1 MKRKIVADSS
11 CDIWELNGVDF
22 AVAPITISTDNK
34 HYVDNQELDVHLMSE
49 ELAKYKGVSHTACP
63 SVGSW
68 LDCYEGFD
76 EIFVIT
82 LTGAMSGTYNSAM
95 TAKGIYEEENENVKV
110 HVFDSLSTGP
120 EMRLLIEK
128 LKEMIEED
136 LTFEEIVEKGQD
148 YLNHTRLFFALKS
161 LHNFAMNGRVSKTV
175 ASAIGV
181 LNISIFATASEKGTI
196 QQISKCRG
204 EKKVVKSMIEHL
216 EDAGYHGG
224 KVRISHADNLKLAHN
239 VRDKILELYPNADI
253 IVYPMG
259 GLCTYY
265 AEKGGLLV
273 GCECG
278 NLK

>member
-11 CDIWELNGVDF
+11 CDMWELNGVDF
-22 AVAPITISTDNK
+22 AVAPMTISTDNK

-68 LDCYEGFD
+68 LDCYEGYD
-76 EIFVIT
+76 EVFVVT

-128 LKEMIEED
+128 LKEMIDED
-136 LTFEEIVEKGQD
+136 LPFEEIVEKGQD

-181 LNISIFATASEKGTI
+181 LNISIFATASEEGTI

-216 EDAGYHGG
+216 ENAGYHGG

-239 VRDKILELYPNADI
+239 VRDNILELYPNADI

-273 GCECG
+273 GCEC
-278 NLK
+278 

>member
-11 CDIWELNGVDF
+11 CDMWELNGVDF
-22 AVAPITISTDNK
+22 AVAPMTISTDNK
-34 HYVDNQELDVHLMSE
+34 HYVDNQKLDVRLMSE
-49 ELAKYKGVSHTACP
+49 DLAKYKGISHTACP

-68 LDCYEGFD
+68 LDCYEGYD
-76 EIFVIT
+76 EVFVVT
-82 LTGAMSGTYNSAM
+82 LTGSMSGTYNSAM

-136 LTFEEIVEKGQD
+136 LPFEEIVEKGQD
-148 YLNHTRLFFALKS
+148 YLNQTTLFFALKS
-161 LHNFAMNGRVSKTV
+161 LHNFAMNGRVSKAV

-181 LNISIFATASEKGTI
+181 LNISIFATASEEGTI

-216 EDAGYHGG
+216 ENAGYHGG

-239 VRDKILELYPNADI
+239 VRDKILELYPHADI

-265 AEKGGLLV
+265 AEIGGLLV
-273 GCECG
+273 GCEC
-278 NLK
+278 

>member
-1 MKRKIVADSS
+1 MKRKIVTDSS

-22 AVAPITISTDNK
+22 SVAPMTISTDNK
-34 HYVDNQELDVHLMSE
+34 HYVDNQELDVRLMSE
-49 ELAKYKGVSHTACP
+49 DLAKYKGVSHTACP

-68 LDCYEGFD
+68 LDCYEGYD
-76 EIFVIT
+76 EVFVVT

-95 TAKGIYEEENENVKV
+95 TAKGIYEEENENVKI

-128 LKEMIEED
+128 LKEMIGED

-161 LHNFAMNGRVSKTV
+161 LHNFAMNGRVSKAV

-181 LNISIFATASEKGTI
+181 LNISIFATASEEGTI

-216 EDAGYHGG
+216 ENAGYHGG

-239 VRDKILELYPNADI
+239 VRDKILELYPHADI

-265 AEKGGLLV
+265 AEIGGLLV
-273 GCECG
+273 GCEC
-278 NLK
+278 

>member
-11 CDIWELNGVDF
+11 CDMWELNGVDF
-22 AVAPITISTDNK
+22 AVAPMTISTDNK

-128 LKEMIEED
+128 LKEMIDED
-136 LTFEEIVEKGQD
+136 LPFEEIVEKGQD

-181 LNISIFATASEKGTI
+181 LNISIFATASEEGTI

-265 AEKGGLLV
+265 AEIGGLLV
-273 GCECG
+273 GCEC
-278 NLK
+278 

>member
-136 LTFEEIVEKGQD
+136 LPFEEIVEKGQD
-148 YLNHTRLFFALKS
+148 YLKHSRLFFALKS

-181 LNISIFATASEKGTI
+181 LNISIFATASEEGTI

-273 GCECG
+273 GCEC
-278 NLK
+278 

>member
-1 MKRKIVADSS
+1 MKRKIVTDSS

-22 AVAPITISTDNK
+22 AVAPMTISTDNK
-34 HYVDNQELDVHLMSE
+34 HYVDNQELDVRLMSE
-49 ELAKYKGVSHTACP
+49 DLAKYKGVSHTACP

-68 LDCYEGFD
+68 LDCYEGYD
-76 EIFVIT
+76 EVFVVT

-95 TAKGIYEEENENVKV
+95 TAKGIYEEENENVKI

-161 LHNFAMNGRVSKTV
+161 LHNFAMNGRVSKAV

-181 LNISIFATASEKGTI
+181 LNISIFATASEEGTI

-216 EDAGYHGG
+216 ENAGYHGG

-239 VRDKILELYPNADI
+239 VRDKILELYPHADI

-265 AEKGGLLV
+265 AEIGGLLV
-273 GCECG
+273 GCEC
-278 NLK
+278 

>member
-1 MKRKIVADSS
+1 MKRKIVTDSS

-22 AVAPITISTDNK
+22 AVAPMTISTDNK
-34 HYVDNQELDVHLMSE
+34 HYVDNQELDVRLMSE
-49 ELAKYKGVSHTACP
+49 DLAKYKGVSHTACP

-68 LDCYEGFD
+68 LDCYKGYD
-76 EIFVIT
+76 EVFVVT

-95 TAKGIYEEENENVKV
+95 TAKGIYEEENENVKI

-161 LHNFAMNGRVSKTV
+161 LHNFAMNGRVSKAV

-181 LNISIFATASEKGTI
+181 LNISIFATASEEGTI

-204 EKKVVKSMIEHL
+204 EKKVVKSVIEHL
-216 EDAGYHGG
+216 ENAGYHGG
-224 KVRISHADNLKLAHN
+224 RVRISHADNLKLAHN
-239 VRDKILELYPNADI
+239 VRDKILELYPHADI

-265 AEKGGLLV
+265 AEIGGLLV
-273 GCECG
+273 GCEC
-278 NLK
+278 

>member
-11 CDIWELNGVDF
+11 CDMWELNGVDF
-22 AVAPITISTDNK
+22 AVAPMTISTDNK

-49 ELAKYKGVSHTACP
+49 DLAKYKGVSHTACP
-63 SVGSW
+63 SAGSW
-68 LDCYEGFD
+68 LDCYEGYD
-76 EIFVIT
+76 EVFVVT

-161 LHNFAMNGRVSKTV
+161 LHNFAMNGRVSKAV

-181 LNISIFATASEKGTI
+181 LNISIFATASEEGTI

-216 EDAGYHGG
+216 ENAGYHGG
-224 KVRISHADNLKLAHN
+224 KVRISHADNLKLAHS
-239 VRDKILELYPNADI
+239 VRDKILELYPHADI

-265 AEKGGLLV
+265 AEIGGLLV
-273 GCECG
+273 GCEC
-278 NLK
+278 

>member
-11 CDIWELNGVDF
+11 CDMWELNGVDF
-22 AVAPITISTDNK
+22 AVAPMTISTDNK

-76 EIFVIT
+76 EVFVIT

-128 LKEMIEED
+128 LKEMIDED
-136 LTFEEIVEKGQD
+136 LPFEEIVEKGQD

-161 LHNFAMNGRVSKTV
+161 LHNFAMNGRVSKAV

-181 LNISIFATASEKGTI
+181 LNISIFATASEEGTI

-216 EDAGYHGG
+216 ENAGYHGG

-239 VRDKILELYPNADI
+239 VKDKILELYPNADI

-265 AEKGGLLV
+265 AEIGGLLV
-273 GCECG
+273 GCEC
-278 NLK
+278 

>member
-22 AVAPITISTDNK
+22 AVAPMTISTDNK
-34 HYVDNQELDVHLMSE
+34 HYVDNQELDVRLMSE
-49 ELAKYKGVSHTACP
+49 DLAKYKGVSHTACP

-136 LTFEEIVEKGQD
+136 LPFEEIVEKSQD

-181 LNISIFATASEKGTI
+181 LNISIFATASEEGTI

-216 EDAGYHGG
+216 ENAGYHGG
-224 KVRISHADNLKLAHN
+224 KVRISHADNLKLAHS
-239 VRDKILELYPNADI
+239 VRDKILELYPHADI

-265 AEKGGLLV
+265 AEIGGLLV
-273 GCECG
+273 GCEC
-278 NLK
+278 

>member
-11 CDIWELNGVDF
+11 CDMWELNGVDF

-76 EIFVIT
+76 EVFVVT
-82 LTGAMSGTYNSAM
+82 LTGSMSGTYNSAM

-128 LKEMIEED
+128 LKEMIDED
-136 LTFEEIVEKGQD
+136 LPFEEIVEKGQD

-161 LHNFAMNGRVSKTV
+161 LHNFAMNGRVSKAV

-181 LNISIFATASEKGTI
+181 LNISIFATASEEGTI

-216 EDAGYHGG
+216 ENAGYHGG

-265 AEKGGLLV
+265 AEIGGLLV
-273 GCECG
+273 GCEC
-278 NLK
+278 

>member
-11 CDIWELNGVDF
+11 CDMWELNGVDF

-68 LDCYEGFD
+68 LDCYEGYD
-76 EIFVIT
+76 EVFVVT

-136 LTFEEIVEKGQD
+136 LPFEEIVEKGQD
-148 YLNHTRLFFALKS
+148 YLNHSRLFFALKS
-161 LHNFAMNGRVSKTV
+161 LHNFAMNGRVSKAV

-181 LNISIFATASEKGTI
+181 LNISIFATASEEGTI

-216 EDAGYHGG
+216 ENAGYHGG
-224 KVRISHADNLKLAHN
+224 KVRISHADNLKLAHS

-265 AEKGGLLV
+265 AEIGGLLV
-273 GCECG
+273 GCEC
-278 NLK
+278 

>member
-11 CDIWELNGVDF
+11 CDMWELNGVDF
-22 AVAPITISTDNK
+22 AVAPMTISTDNK

-68 LDCYEGFD
+68 LDCYEGYD
-76 EIFVIT
+76 EVFVVT

-136 LTFEEIVEKGQD
+136 LPFEEIVEKGQD

-161 LHNFAMNGRVSKTV
+161 LHNFAMNGRVSKAV

-181 LNISIFATASEKGTI
+181 LNISIFATASEEGTI

-216 EDAGYHGG
+216 ENAGYHGG

-265 AEKGGLLV
+265 AEIGGLLV
-273 GCECG
+273 GCEC
-278 NLK
+278 

>member
-22 AVAPITISTDNK
+22 AVAPMTISTDNK
-34 HYVDNQELDVHLMSE
+34 HYVDNQELDIRLMSE
-49 ELAKYKGVSHTACP
+49 DLAKYKGVSHTACP

-136 LTFEEIVEKGQD
+136 LPFEEIVEKGQD

-161 LHNFAMNGRVSKTV
+161 LHNFAMNGRVSKAV

-181 LNISIFATASEKGTI
+181 LNISIFATASEEGTI

-216 EDAGYHGG
+216 ENAGYHGG

-239 VRDKILELYPNADI
+239 VRDKILELYPHADI

-265 AEKGGLLV
+265 AEIGGLLV
-273 GCECG
+273 GCEC
-278 NLK
+278 

>member
-11 CDIWELNGVDF
+11 CDMWELNGVDF

-49 ELAKYKGVSHTACP
+49 ELAKYKGISHTACP

-68 LDCYEGFD
+68 LDCYEGYD
-76 EIFVIT
+76 EVFVIT
-82 LTGAMSGTYNSAM
+82 LTGTMSGTYNSAM
-95 TAKGIYEEENENVKV
+95 TAKGIYEEENDNVKV

-136 LTFEEIVEKGQD
+136 LPFEEIVEKGQD
-148 YLNHTRLFFALKS
+148 YLNHSRLFFALKS
-161 LHNFAMNGRVSKTV
+161 LHNFAMNGRVSKAV

-181 LNISIFATASEKGTI
+181 LNISIFATASEEGTI

-216 EDAGYHGG
+216 ENAGYHGG

-265 AEKGGLLV
+265 AEIGGLLV
-273 GCECG
+273 GCEC
-278 NLK
+278 

>member
-11 CDIWELNGVDF
+11 CDMWELNGVDF
-22 AVAPITISTDNK
+22 AVAPMTISTDNK

-68 LDCYEGFD
+68 LDCYEGYD
-76 EIFVIT
+76 EVFVVT

-95 TAKGIYEEENENVKV
+95 TAKGIYEEENKNVKV

-136 LTFEEIVEKGQD
+136 LPFEEIVEKGQD
-148 YLNHTRLFFALKS
+148 YLNHSRLFFALKS

-181 LNISIFATASEKGTI
+181 LNISIFATASEEGTI

-216 EDAGYHGG
+216 ENAGYHGG

-265 AEKGGLLV
+265 AEIGGLLV
-273 GCECG
+273 GCEC
-278 NLK
+278 

>member
-11 CDIWELNGVDF
+11 CDMWELNGVNF

-68 LDCYEGFD
+68 LDCYEGYD
-76 EIFVIT
+76 EVFVVT

-136 LTFEEIVEKGQD
+136 LPFEEIVEKGQD
-148 YLNHTRLFFALKS
+148 YLNHSRLFFALKS
-161 LHNFAMNGRVSKTV
+161 LHNFAMNGRVSKAV

-181 LNISIFATASEKGTI
+181 LNISIFATASEEGTI

-216 EDAGYHGG
+216 ENAGYHGG

-265 AEKGGLLV
+265 AEIGGLLV
-273 GCECG
+273 GCEC
-278 NLK
+278 

>member
-11 CDIWELNGVDF
+11 CDMWELNGVDF
-22 AVAPITISTDNK
+22 AVAPMTISTDNK

-49 ELAKYKGVSHTACP
+49 DLAKYKGVSHTACP
-63 SVGSW
+63 SAGSW
-68 LDCYEGFD
+68 LDCYEGYD
-76 EIFVIT
+76 EVFVVT

-161 LHNFAMNGRVSKTV
+161 LHNFAMNGRVSKAV

-181 LNISIFATASEKGTI
+181 LNISIFATASEEGTI

-204 EKKVVKSMIEHL
+204 EKKVVRSMIEHL
-216 EDAGYHGG
+216 ENAGYHGG

-239 VRDKILELYPNADI
+239 VRDKILELYPHADI

-265 AEKGGLLV
+265 AEIGGLLV
-273 GCECG
+273 GSEC
-278 NLK
+278 

>member
-11 CDIWELNGVDF
+11 CDMWELNGVDF
-22 AVAPITISTDNK
+22 AVAPMTISTDNK

-68 LDCYEGFD
+68 LDCYEGYD
-76 EIFVIT
+76 EVFVVT

-110 HVFDSLSTGP
+110 HVFDSLSSGP

-136 LTFEEIVEKGQD
+136 LPFEEIVEKGQD
-148 YLNHTRLFFALKS
+148 YLNHSRLFFALKS

-181 LNISIFATASEKGTI
+181 LNISIFATASEEGTI

-216 EDAGYHGG
+216 ENAGYHGG
-224 KVRISHADNLKLAHN
+224 KVRISHADNLKLAHS
-239 VRDKILELYPNADI
+239 VRDKILELYPHADI

-273 GCECG
+273 GCEC
-278 NLK
+278 

>member
-181 LNISIFATASEKGTI
+181 LNISIFATASEEGTI

-216 EDAGYHGG
+216 ENAGYHGG

-265 AEKGGLLV
+265 AEIGGLLV
-273 GCECG
+273 GCEC
-278 NLK
+278 

>member
-11 CDIWELNGVDF
+11 CDMWELNGVDF
-22 AVAPITISTDNK
+22 AVAPMTISTDNK

-49 ELAKYKGVSHTACP
+49 DLAKYKGISHTACP
-63 SVGSW
+63 SAGSW
-68 LDCYEGFD
+68 LDCYEGYD
-76 EIFVIT
+76 EVFVVT
-82 LTGAMSGTYNSAM
+82 LTGSMSGTYNSAM

-161 LHNFAMNGRVSKTV
+161 LHNFAMNGRVSKAV

-181 LNISIFATASEKGTI
+181 LNISIFATASEEGTI

-204 EKKVVKSMIEHL
+204 EKKVVRSMIEHL
-216 EDAGYHGG
+216 ENAGYHGG

-239 VRDKILELYPNADI
+239 VRDKILELYPHADI

-265 AEKGGLLV
+265 AEIGGLLV
-273 GCECG
+273 GCEC
-278 NLK
+278 

>member
-22 AVAPITISTDNK
+22 AVAPMTISTDNK

-68 LDCYEGFD
+68 LDCYEGYD
-76 EIFVIT
+76 EVFVVT

-161 LHNFAMNGRVSKTV
+161 LHNFAMNGRVSKAV

-181 LNISIFATASEKGTI
+181 LNISIFATASEEGTI

-216 EDAGYHGG
+216 ENAGYHGG

-239 VRDKILELYPNADI
+239 VRDKILELYPHADI

-265 AEKGGLLV
+265 AEIGGLLV
-273 GCECG
+273 GCEC
-278 NLK
+278 

>member
-11 CDIWELNGVDF
+11 CDMWELNGVDF
-22 AVAPITISTDNK
+22 AVAPMTISTDNK
-34 HYVDNQELDVHLMSE
+34 HYVDNQKLDVRLMSE
-49 ELAKYKGVSHTACP
+49 DLAKYKGISHTACP

-68 LDCYEGFD
+68 LDCYEGYD
-76 EIFVIT
+76 EVFVVT
-82 LTGAMSGTYNSAM
+82 LTGSMSGTYNSAM

-136 LTFEEIVEKGQD
+136 LPFEEIVEKGQD

-161 LHNFAMNGRVSKTV
+161 LHNFAMNGRVSKAV

-181 LNISIFATASEKGTI
+181 LNISIFATASEEGTI

-204 EKKVVKSMIEHL
+204 EKRVVKSMIEHL
-216 EDAGYHGG
+216 ENAGYHGG

-239 VRDKILELYPNADI
+239 VRDKILELYPHADI

-265 AEKGGLLV
+265 AEIGGLLV
-273 GCECG
+273 GCEC
-278 NLK
+278 

>member
-11 CDIWELNGVDF
+11 CDMWELNGVDF
-22 AVAPITISTDNK
+22 AVAPMTISTDNK

-49 ELAKYKGVSHTACP
+49 DLAKYKGVSHTACP
-63 SVGSW
+63 SAGSW
-68 LDCYEGFD
+68 LDCYEGYD
-76 EIFVIT
+76 EVFVVT

-136 LTFEEIVEKGQD
+136 LPFEEIVEKGQD
-148 YLNHTRLFFALKS
+148 YLKHSRLFFALKS

-181 LNISIFATASEKGTI
+181 LNISIFATASEEGTI

-204 EKKVVKSMIEHL
+204 EKKVVRSMIEHL
-216 EDAGYHGG
+216 ENAGYHGG

-239 VRDKILELYPNADI
+239 VRDKILELYPHADI

-265 AEKGGLLV
+265 AEIGGLLV
-273 GCECG
+273 GCEC
-278 NLK
+278 

>member
-11 CDIWELNGVDF
+11 CDMWELNGVDF
-22 AVAPITISTDNK
+22 AVAPMTISTDNK
-34 HYVDNQELDVHLMSE
+34 HYVDNQELDVRLMSE

-68 LDCYEGFD
+68 LDCYEGYD
-76 EIFVIT
+76 EVFVIT
-82 LTGAMSGTYNSAM
+82 LTGSMSGTYNSAM
-95 TAKGIYEEENENVKV
+95 TAKGIYEEENDNVKV
-110 HVFDSLSTGP
+110 HVFNSLSTGP

-136 LTFEEIVEKGQD
+136 LPFEEIVEKGQD
-148 YLNHTRLFFALKS
+148 YLNHSRLFFALKS
-161 LHNFAMNGRVSKTV
+161 LHNFAMNGRVSKAV

-181 LNISIFATASEKGTI
+181 LNISIFATASEEGTI

-216 EDAGYHGG
+216 ENAGYHGG
-224 KVRISHADNLKLAHN
+224 KVRISHAENLKLAQN
-239 VRDKILELYPNADI
+239 VRDKILEIYPNADI
-253 IVYPMG
+253 IIYPMG

-265 AEKGGLLV
+265 AEIGGLLV
-273 GCECG
+273 GCEC
-278 NLK
+278 

>member
-11 CDIWELNGVDF
+11 CDMWELNGVDF

-68 LDCYEGFD
+68 LDCYEGYD
-76 EIFVIT
+76 EVFVVT

-110 HVFDSLSTGP
+110 YVFDSLSTGP

-136 LTFEEIVEKGQD
+136 LPFEEIVEKGQD
-148 YLNHTRLFFALKS
+148 YLNHSRLFFALKS
-161 LHNFAMNGRVSKTV
+161 LHNFAMNGRVSKAV

-181 LNISIFATASEKGTI
+181 LNISIFATASEEGTI

-216 EDAGYHGG
+216 ENAGYHGG

-265 AEKGGLLV
+265 AEIGGLLV
-273 GCECG
+273 GCEC
-278 NLK
+278 

>member
-11 CDIWELNGVDF
+11 CDMWELNGVDF
-22 AVAPITISTDNK
+22 AVAPMTISTDNK

-76 EIFVIT
+76 EVFVIT

-128 LKEMIEED
+128 LKEMIDED
-136 LTFEEIVEKGQD
+136 LPFEEIVEKGQD

-161 LHNFAMNGRVSKTV
+161 LHNFATNGRVSKAV

-181 LNISIFATASEKGTI
+181 LNISIFATASEEGTI

-216 EDAGYHGG
+216 ENAGYHGG

-265 AEKGGLLV
+265 AEIGGLLV
-273 GCECG
+273 GCEC
-278 NLK
+278 

>member
-11 CDIWELNGVDF
+11 CDMWELNGVDF
-22 AVAPITISTDNK
+22 AVAPMTISTDNK

-68 LDCYEGFD
+68 LDCYEGYD
-76 EIFVIT
+76 EVFVVT

-136 LTFEEIVEKGQD
+136 LPFEEIVEKGQD
-148 YLNHTRLFFALKS
+148 YLNHSRLFFALKS

-216 EDAGYHGG
+216 ENAGYHGG

-265 AEKGGLLV
+265 AEIGGLLV
-273 GCECG
+273 GCEC
-278 NLK
+278 

>member
-11 CDIWELNGVDF
+11 CDMWELNGVDF

-34 HYVDNQELDVHLMSE
+34 HYVDNQDLDVHLMSE
-49 ELAKYKGVSHTACP
+49 DLASYKGISHTACP

-76 EIFVIT
+76 EVFVVT
-82 LTGAMSGTYNSAM
+82 LTGSMSGTYNSAM

-120 EMRLLIEK
+120 EMRLLVEK

-136 LTFEEIVEKGQD
+136 LPFEEIVEKGQD

-161 LHNFAMNGRVSKTV
+161 LHNFAMNGRVSKAV

-181 LNISIFATASEKGTI
+181 LNISIFATASEEGTI

-216 EDAGYHGG
+216 ENAGYHGG
-224 KVRISHADNLKLAHN
+224 KIRISHADNLKLAHS
-239 VRDKILELYPNADI
+239 VRDKILELYPHADI

-265 AEKGGLLV
+265 AEIGGLLV
-273 GCECG
+273 GCEC
-278 NLK
+278 

>member
-11 CDIWELNGVDF
+11 CDMWELNGVDF
-22 AVAPITISTDNK
+22 AVAPMTISTDNK

-68 LDCYEGFD
+68 LDCYEGYD
-76 EIFVIT
+76 EVFVVT

-136 LTFEEIVEKGQD
+136 LPFEEIVEKGQD

-216 EDAGYHGG
+216 ENAGYHGG

-265 AEKGGLLV
+265 AEIGGLLV
-273 GCECG
+273 GCEC
-278 NLK
+278 

>member
-11 CDIWELNGVDF
+11 CDMWELNGVDF
-22 AVAPITISTDNK
+22 AVAPMTISTDNK
-34 HYVDNQELDVHLMSE
+34 HYVDNRELDVHLMSE
-49 ELAKYKGVSHTACP
+49 ELASYKGTSHTACP
-63 SVGSW
+63 SVRSW

-76 EIFVIT
+76 EVFVVT
-82 LTGAMSGTYNSAM
+82 LTGSMSGTYNSAM

-136 LTFEEIVEKGQD
+136 LPFEEIVEKGQD

-161 LHNFAMNGRVSKTV
+161 LHNFAMNGRVSKAV

-181 LNISIFATASEKGTI
+181 LNISIFATASEEGTI

-216 EDAGYHGG
+216 ENAGYHGG
-224 KVRISHADNLKLAHN
+224 KVRISHADNLKLAHS
-239 VRDKILELYPNADI
+239 VRDKILELYPHADI

-265 AEKGGLLV
+265 AEIGGLLV
-273 GCECG
+273 GCEC
-278 NLK
+278 

>member
-11 CDIWELNGVDF
+11 CDMWELNDVNF
-22 AVAPITISTDNK
+22 AVAPMTISTDNK
-34 HYVDNQELDVHLMSE
+34 HYVDNQKLDVRLMSE
-49 ELAKYKGVSHTACP
+49 DLAKYKGVSHTACP

-68 LDCYEGFD
+68 LDCYEGYD
-76 EIFVIT
+76 EVFVVT

-136 LTFEEIVEKGQD
+136 LPFEEIVEKGQD
-148 YLNHTRLFFALKS
+148 YLKHTRLFFALKS
-161 LHNFAMNGRVSKTV
+161 LHNFAMNGRVNKAV

-181 LNISIFATASEKGTI
+181 LNISIFATASEEGTI

-204 EKKVVKSMIEHL
+204 EKKVVRSMIEHL
-216 EDAGYHGG
+216 ENAGYHGG
-224 KVRISHADNLKLAHN
+224 KVRISHANNLKLAHN
-239 VRDKILELYPNADI
+239 VRDKILELYPHADI

-265 AEKGGLLV
+265 AEIGGLLV
-273 GCECG
+273 GCEC
-278 NLK
+278 

>member
-11 CDIWELNGVDF
+11 CDMWELNGVDF
-22 AVAPITISTDNK
+22 AVAPMTISTDNK

-148 YLNHTRLFFALKS
+148 YLKHSRLFFALKS

-216 EDAGYHGG
+216 ENAGYHGG

-265 AEKGGLLV
+265 AEIGGLLV
-273 GCECG
+273 GCEC
-278 NLK
+278 

>member
-11 CDIWELNGVDF
+11 CDMWELNGVDF
-22 AVAPITISTDNK
+22 AIAPITISTDNK
-34 HYVDNQELDVHLMSE
+34 HYVDNQDLDVHLMSE
-49 ELAKYKGVSHTACP
+49 DLANYKGTSHTACP

-76 EIFVIT
+76 EVFVIT
-82 LTGAMSGTYNSAM
+82 LTGSMSGTYNSAM

-136 LTFEEIVEKGQD
+136 LPFEEIVEKGQD

-161 LHNFAMNGRVSKTV
+161 LHNFAMNGRVSKAV

-181 LNISIFATASEKGTI
+181 LNISIFATASEEGTI

-216 EDAGYHGG
+216 ENAGYHGG

-265 AEKGGLLV
+265 AEIGGLLV
-273 GCECG
+273 GCEC
-278 NLK
+278 

>member
-11 CDIWELNGVDF
+11 CDMWELNGVDF
-22 AVAPITISTDNK
+22 AVAPMTISTDNK

-68 LDCYEGFD
+68 LDCYEEYD
-76 EIFVIT
+76 EVFVVT

-181 LNISIFATASEKGTI
+181 LNISIFATASEEGTI

-216 EDAGYHGG
+216 ENAGYHGG
-224 KVRISHADNLKLAHN
+224 KVRISHADNLKLAHS
-239 VRDKILELYPNADI
+239 VRDKILELYPHADI

-273 GCECG
+273 GCEC
-278 NLK
+278 

>member
-68 LDCYEGFD
+68 LDCYEGYD
-76 EIFVIT
+76 EVFVVT

-181 LNISIFATASEKGTI
+181 LNISIFATASEEGTI

-239 VRDKILELYPNADI
+239 VRDKILELYPHADI

-265 AEKGGLLV
+265 AEIGGLLV
-273 GCECG
+273 GCEC
-278 NLK
+278 

>member
-11 CDIWELNGVDF
+11 CDMWELNGVDF
-22 AVAPITISTDNK
+22 AVAPMTISTDNK

-273 GCECG
+273 GCEC
-278 NLK
+278 

>member
-68 LDCYEGFD
+68 LDCYEGYD
-76 EIFVIT
+76 EVFVVT

-95 TAKGIYEEENENVKV
+95 TAKGIHEEENENVKV

-136 LTFEEIVEKGQD
+136 LPFEEIVEKGQD

-161 LHNFAMNGRVSKTV
+161 LHNFAMNGRVSKAV

-181 LNISIFATASEKGTI
+181 LNISIFATASEEGTI

-216 EDAGYHGG
+216 ENAGYHGG

-265 AEKGGLLV
+265 AEIGGLLV
-273 GCECG
+273 GCEC
-278 NLK
+278 